1 MALPSRYIVTPSQL
15 TNAGRPKSNP
25 AWPSRSR
32 SESRPKSTGTNVA
45 LPAAARAL
53 PAAARAL
60 PAAGRARRFHSCVAG
75 WSISKTR
82 TRAARGDRLAK
93 ESRPAPSRTYWPMPR
108 RMPSARLSSV

>member
-32 SESRPKSTGTNVA
+32 SESRPKSTGTNV
-45 LPAAARAL
+45 AL

>member
-15 TNAGRPKSNP
+15 TNAGRAKSNP

-45 LPAAARAL
+45 LPAAARV
-53 PAAARAL
+53 
-60 PAAGRARRFHSCVAG
+60 RRFHSCVAG